1 MTYQYLL
8 FFDKD
13 QVMVIEHEERNGK
26 KLHYI
31 TNQGEKQFPLNSDFW
46 TWWKAAVSYIDGE
59 FVDFCF
65 LYDKEY
71 SMVKHSLP
79 AVQKSCWD
87 RELVEVFFSEMTE
100 YSHISIM
107 AEDGTEM
114 LIDKKN
120 VLFSDNTPSVFYTNI
135 PLKGDKKVKEIA
147 DEKEINPFARY
158 CRELLEE
165 TNR

>member
-1 MTYQYLL
+1 
-8 FFDKD
+8 
-13 QVMVIEHEERNGK
+13 
-26 KLHYI
+26 
-31 TNQGEKQFPLNSDFW
+31 
-46 TWWKAAVSYIDGE
+46 
-59 FVDFCF
+59 
-65 LYDKEY
+65 
-71 SMVKHSLP
+71 MVKHSLP
-79 AVQKSCWD
+79 AVQESCWD

-135 PLKGDKKVKEIA
+135 PLKGDKKVKKIA